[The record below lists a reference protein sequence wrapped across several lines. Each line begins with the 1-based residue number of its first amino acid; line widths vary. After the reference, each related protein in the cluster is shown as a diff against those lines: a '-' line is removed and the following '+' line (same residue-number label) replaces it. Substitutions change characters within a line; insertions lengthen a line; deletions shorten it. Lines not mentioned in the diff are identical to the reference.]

1 MKVVVADDSMLLREG
16 LARLLS
22 DAGCDVV
29 GTAENAD
36 RLMRE
41 VQLTDPD
48 VVIVDIKMPPTH
60 TDEGIIAAHALR
72 AQRPSLGVLVLSQYL
87 ESEYA
92 MRVIS
97 DSPEHV
103 GYLLK
108 ERVSDV
114 AVLVDAL
121 NRLIE
126 GECVIDPTIVAR
138 LMHRPQ
144 HRDPLNT
151 LTAREREV
159 LGLMAEGRS
168 NDAVA
173 AQLAIGPKTVEAHVR
188 QIMQK
193 LDLPE
198 SHDDNRRVLAVLSY
212 LRSTT

>member
-1 MKVVVADDSMLLREG
+1 MLLREG

-22 DAGCDVV
+22 DAGCEVV
-29 GTAENAD
+29 GTAENAE

-60 TDEGIIAAHALR
+60 TDEGIAAARVLR
-72 AQRPSLGVLVLSQYL
+72 ERHPRLGVLVLSQYV

-92 MRVIS
+92 MRLITEA
-97 DSPEHV
+97 PGHV

-108 ERVSDV
+108 ERISDV
-114 AVLVDAL
+114 AVLVDGL
-121 NRLIE
+121 RRLID

-144 HRDPLNT
+144 RRAPLDA
-151 LTAREREV
+151 LTARERQV

-168 NDAVA
+168 NEALG
-173 AQLAIGPKTVEAHVR
+173 AQLAIGAKTVEAHIR

-193 LDLPE
+193 LQLPE
-198 SHDDNRRVLAVLSY
+198 SPDDNRRVLAVLSY
-212 LRSTT
+212 LRSAT

>member
-1 MKVVVADDSMLLREG
+1 MKVVIADDSMLLREG
-16 LARLLS
+16 VARLLS

-41 VQLTDPD
+41 VQLTAPD
-48 VVIVDIKMPPTH
+48 VAIVDIKMPPTH
-60 TDEGIIAAHALR
+60 SDEGIAAARVLR
-72 AQRPSLGVLVLSQYL
+72 ERHPGLGVLVLSQYL

-92 MRVIS
+92 LRLIA
-97 DSPEHV
+97 DAPGYV

-108 ERVSDV
+108 ERVSEV

-121 NRLIE
+121 NRLID

-138 LMHRPQ
+138 LMRRPQ
-144 HRDPLNT
+144 RREPLDA

-159 LGLMAEGRS
+159 LALMAEGRS
-168 NDAVA
+168 NE
-173 AQLAIGPKTVEAHVR
+173 AIGSQLTIGAKTVEAHIR

-193 LDLPE
+193 LNLPE
-198 SHDDNRRVLAVLSY
+198 SPDNNRRVLAVLSY
-212 LRSTT
+212 LRSAT

>member
-1 MKVVVADDSMLLREG
+1 MKVVIADDSMLLREG

-22 DAGCDVV
+22 DAGCEVV

-41 VQLTDPD
+41 VQLTQPD

-60 TDEGIIAAHALR
+60 TDEGIAAARVLR
-72 AQRPSLGVLVLSQYL
+72 QRQPGLGVLVLSQYL

-92 MRVIS
+92 MRLIT
-97 DSPEHV
+97 DAPGYV

-121 NRLIE
+121 NRLID

-138 LMHRPQ
+138 LMRRPQ
-144 HRDPLNT
+144 RREPLDA

-168 NDAVA
+168 NEAVGS
-173 AQLAIGPKTVEAHVR
+173 QLTIGPKTVEAHIR

-193 LDLPE
+193 LELPA
-198 SHDDNRRVLAVLSY
+198 SPDDNRRVLAVLSY
-212 LRSTT
+212 LRSAT

>member
-1 MKVVVADDSMLLREG
+1 MKVVIADDSMLLREG

-22 DAGCDVV
+22 DAGCEVV
-29 GTAENAD
+29 GTAENAE

-60 TDEGIIAAHALR
+60 TDEGIAAARVLR
-72 AQRPSLGVLVLSQYL
+72 ERHPRLGVLVLSQYV

-92 MRVIS
+92 MRLITEA
-97 DSPEHV
+97 PGHV

-108 ERVSDV
+108 ERISDV
-114 AVLVDAL
+114 AVLVDGL
-121 NRLIE
+121 RRLID

-144 HRDPLNT
+144 RRAPLDA
-151 LTAREREV
+151 LTARERQV

-168 NDAVA
+168 NEALG
-173 AQLAIGPKTVEAHVR
+173 AQLAIGAKTVEAHIR

-193 LDLPE
+193 LQLPE
-198 SHDDNRRVLAVLSY
+198 SPDDNRRVLAVLSY
-212 LRSTT
+212 LRSAT